1 MSQEQVTALRP
12 LSLDFAWE
20 DDDGEDHSLL
30 DRLAASP
37 LEATE
42 PSCQEP
48 TSTEH
53 AQLEVLF
60 TWLSPRAQQA
70 LRLRYGLAED
80 GRALPPEDI
89 AHEQTSGHRAS
100 WSHTSSTSPTSK
112 RRDYCSDSPSPQA
125 ASSKGRAAPQGRR
138 SQRGFTQ
145 ASQTPSSQARMS
157 YHSTSTKDAA
167 TPQAGLPSLVP
178 QSSAPSLC
186 RLAARGP
193 NDHCPDLGTA
203 CWSAMDYRTEVL
215 TSRARDGALSS
226 RFLPT
231 PLGSGLLTGKYS
243 PK

>member
-89 AHEQTSGHRAS
+89 AHEQTGGHRAS

-112 RRDYCSDSPSPQA
+112 RR
-125 ASSKGRAAPQGRR
+125 APKVERPR
-138 SQRGFTQ
+138 
-145 ASQTPSSQARMS
+145 
-157 YHSTSTKDAA
+157 K
-167 TPQAGLPSLVP
+167 V
-178 QSSAPSLC
+178 
-186 RLAARGP
+186 AARKEASP
-193 NDHCPDLGTA
+193 KPRKLRPPKPACPIIPRQPK
-203 CWSAMDYRTEVL
+203 MRQPRKQV
-215 TSRARDGALSS
+215 
-226 RFLPT
+226 FLPWYPKAVLQAYADLQQEGRMIT
-231 PLGSGLLTGKYS
+231 VQTLAQRAGVQWTTAQKFLRREQGTVLFPLGSCQHRLEAAYPRFRGVENI
-243 PK
+243 PRN